1 MGWWLVRHLRLMV
14 TADYHWSMAASTGLA
29 FLAQVLV
36 GELVG
41 PGLVVLGQPVLA
53 LVVLVVALALAL
65 VGEPGSAA

>member
-1 MGWWLVRHLRLMV
+1 M

-29 FLAQVLV
+29 FLAQASV

-41 PGLVVLGQPVLA
+41 LGLVVLGQPVLA

-65 VGEPGSAA
+65 VGEPGSAAWSPL

>member
-1 MGWWLVRHLRLMV
+1 MRHLRLKV

-41 PGLVVLGQPVLA
+41 LGLVASGQLA
-53 LVVLVVALALAL
+53 LALAVALALVS
-65 VGEPGSAA
+65 VGEPGPAA

>member
-1 MGWWLVRHLRLMV
+1 MA
-14 TADYHWSMAASTGLA
+14 TADCHWSMAVSIGLA

-65 VGEPGSAA
+65 VGEPGSAAWSPL